1 MKIKIIRTST
11 IPLSLDI
18 LLKGQLSFLSK
29 KYEVVALS
37 SNDENLK
44 IVGQRECIRT
54 ISVEMKRK
62 ISILQ
67 DLKSFYHLYKVF
79 KREKPVIVHSITP
92 KAGLLSMLAAKL
104 ARIPIRI
111 HTFTGLIFPTKTGG
125 MQKLLIYMDKLLC
138 WAATNIYPEGNGVKN
153 DLSKFNI
160 TSKPLK
166 VLANGN
172 VNGIDVDFFSPQKIS
187 NENKVKLRNALNIN
201 ENDFVFI
208 FVGRLVGDK
217 GINELITAFKKLL
230 ASTNNNIESKLLLV
244 GSLEIEFDPLLPEV
258 LKEIQN
264 NHNIISVG
272 FQKDVRPYFA
282 ISNALVFPSYREGF
296 PNVVIQAG
304 AMGLPSIV
312 SDINGCNE
320 IIRQDENGMIIPSKN
335 TESIFNSMLRLT
347 SDKDYYKKLSQKSRL
362 LITTRYEQSVVWNAL
377 LEEYDFLLK
386 EKGYVV

>member
-37 SNDENLK
+37 GNDENLK

-172 VNGIDVDFFSPQKIS
+172 VNGIDVDFFSPRKIS